1 MKTENL
7 LLSADGTVKITDFGL
22 ARLGG
27 EKGMTKTGSTVGTA
41 AYMSPEQV
49 RGETIDHR
57 SDIFSFGVV
66 MFELATGRL
75 PFEGDHEAAV
85 LYSVL
90 NKDAT
95 GLEERSDFPPA
106 LTDLIQK
113 CLAKNQDERYQKCDD
128 ILHELQSISGGHAVP
143 AVVPEKFSRWSMLMW
158 LLVVPVIA
166 GFGFAV
172 YVIANLVLAGPAPP
186 PPATIAVLYTE
197 NMTGDAH
204 YGTFATGMTE
214 EIINQLANVQGLQVL
229 SRSDVEA
236 FKGKPVDI
244 RTIGEQLGVAYVLES
259 SVRAEGN
266 NIRVTCQ
273 AIQTSDRFHFWSQG
287 YTREMKGAFEVQTE
301 IAQMIA
307 TSLKTRFAQRE
318 IEYKLGLPEH
328 SLNP

>member
-1 MKTENL
+1 MY
-7 LLSADGTVKITDFGL
+7 DFYKF
-22 ARLGG
+22 LG
-27 EKGMTKTGSTVGTA
+27 
-41 AYMSPEQV
+41 
-49 RGETIDHR
+49 
-57 SDIFSFGVV
+57 
-66 MFELATGRL
+66 
-75 PFEGDHEAAV
+75 
-85 LYSVL
+85 
-90 NKDAT
+90 
-95 GLEERSDFPPA
+95 
-106 LTDLIQK
+106 
-113 CLAKNQDERYQKCDD
+113 
-128 ILHELQSISGGHAVP
+128 
-143 AVVPEKFSRWSMLMW
+143 
-158 LLVVPVIA
+158 
-166 GFGFAV
+166 
-172 YVIANLVLAGPAPP
+172 
-186 PPATIAVLYTE
+186 TE